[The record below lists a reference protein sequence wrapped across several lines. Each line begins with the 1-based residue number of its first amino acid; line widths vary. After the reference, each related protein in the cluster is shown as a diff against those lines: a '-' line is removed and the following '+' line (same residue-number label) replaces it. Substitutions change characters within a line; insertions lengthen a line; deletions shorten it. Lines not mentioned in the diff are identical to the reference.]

1 MTFPRSTHLP
11 HGDRVRCALEASADA
26 FVLLDAV
33 CSPGGEIADFL
44 LADLNPRAEQMLG
57 ARRADLLGRHLSR
70 LGALDPSRGLFP
82 ACVQVLRSGKPEGA
96 PPWHQ
101 VLPAGDGVLLL
112 SRAGNGST
120 AGAGHIL
127 LQAVIESTTDPIYVK
142 DLSGRYIAINRAAAR
157 ALNRAPEEIVGQ
169 DDRALFPPA
178 LAEQFLADDRALM
191 ESGEVR
197 TEEGSF
203 GAGRDARTY
212 LTTRGPCRDHDGKV
226 IGLIGVAKDITDR
239 KRIDAELRSAKEAAE
254 TANRAKSS
262 FLANM
267 SHEIRTPMN
276 GVMGFVDLTLD
287 TSLTAEQRDY
297 LEVAKSSADSL
308 LSVINDIL
316 DFSKIEAGKLD
327 LDPVPF
333 QLAEAL
339 ADTMTALGL
348 RAHRKGLELTLH
360 IDPEVPL
367 SLVGDLGRLRQ
378 IIVNLVGNAIKF
390 TEAGEVVL
398 AIDLESGAGDEVVLH
413 FGVSDT
419 GIGIPVEKQ
428 PLIFEAF
435 AQADTSITREY
446 GGTGLGLAISSRLV
460 ALMGGRISVESE
472 PGQGSIFHF
481 TAPFLLHA
489 EPMAAKTPAELRDV
503 RDLPVLVVDDNA
515 TNRRVLEQMLI
526 NWQMAPTTVL
536 DGWSALAAIEQAHQ
550 AGRPFRLALIDCQM
564 PSMDGFELAEQI
576 RRRPQ
581 LAGVMIMM
589 LSSVDQRESTAR
601 CQELGISVYV
611 TKPVTR
617 SRLWEAIRSGLG
629 TSRVERSS
637 APQVERPDD
646 GTTRSVRVLVAED
659 NPVNQTL
666 VLRLLERWGYSVVA
680 VSNGRQAVDA
690 CAAGGFDIVLMDV
703 QMPVLD
709 GLAATAEIRA
719 RERLNGHRI
728 PVVAITAHA
737 LKGDR
742 ERCLQAGMDDFISKP
757 VNERELRSV
766 LLRLVSGADG
776 GKAQEGSPSAD
787 GGRVLDEAALGR
799 LVDGDRMLLRE
810 LADLFLEDSPK
821 LIADIRSAIGSRD
834 RELLER
840 RAHSLQGSAA
850 SMTGERAGAAARR
863 LEMAARADDW
873 ADADQNLAVLEA
885 ELARL
890 QSALSAIG

>member
-1 MTFPRSTHLP
+1 M
-11 HGDRVRCALEASADA
+11 RCALEASADA
-26 FVLLDAV
+26 FVLLDPV
-33 CSPGGEIADFL
+33 GSPGGEVADFL
-44 LADLNPRAEQMLG
+44 LADLNHRAEQMLG
-57 ARRADLLGRHLSR
+57 APRADLLGRHLSR
-70 LGALDPSRGLFP
+70 FAALDPSGGLFP
-82 ACVQVLRSGKPEGA
+82 ICLRVLHSGKAENA
-96 PPWHQ
+96 LPWYQ
-101 VLPAGDGVLLL
+101 VLPAGNGVMLL
-112 SRAGNGST
+112 SRAGTGSA
-120 AGAGHIL
+120 AGASDIL

-142 DLSGRYIAINRAAAR
+142 DLSGRYMAINRAAAR
-157 ALNRAPEEIVGQ
+157 ALNRTPEEIVGQ
-169 DDRALFPPA
+169 DDRALFPRE
-178 LAEQFLADDRALM
+178 LAEQFVADDRALM
-191 ESGEVR
+191 QSGDVR

-203 GAGRDARTY
+203 GAGSDARTY

-226 IGLIGVAKDITDR
+226 IGLIGVAKEITDR

-348 RAHRKGLELTLH
+348 RAHKKGLELTLH

-378 IIVNLVGNAIKF
+378 VIVNLVGNAIKF

-398 AIDLESGAGDEVVLH
+398 AIDLESSADGEVVLH

-419 GIGIPVEKQ
+419 GIGVPVEKQ

-446 GGTGLGLAISSRLV
+446 GGTGLGLAIASRLV

-472 PGQGSIFHF
+472 AGHGSVFHF
-481 TAPFLLHA
+481 TAPFRLHA
-489 EPMAAKTPAELRDV
+489 EPMAVKTPAELRDV

-536 DGWSALAAIEQAHQ
+536 DGWSALAAIEEAHQ

-564 PSMDGFELAEQI
+564 PKMDGFELAEQI
-576 RRRPQ
+576 RRRPH

-617 SRLWEAIRSGLG
+617 LRLWEAIRSGLG
-629 TSRVERSS
+629 T
-637 APQVERPDD
+637 APLAGRAAGPHP
-646 GTTRSVRVLVAED
+646 GAAAAGGAKPVRVLVAED

-666 VLRLLERWGYSVVA
+666 VLRLLQRWGYSVVA

-690 CAAGGFDIVLMDV
+690 CAAGGFDLILMDV

-709 GLAATAEIRA
+709 GLAATAELRS
-719 RERLNGHRI
+719 RERLAGHRI
-728 PVVAITAHA
+728 PIVAITAHA
-737 LKGDR
+737 LKGHR

-757 VNERELRSV
+757 VDERELRTI
-766 LLRLVSGADG
+766 LQRLGPGADG
-776 GKAQEGSPSAD
+776 GEPRAGGGPGGEGS
-787 GGRVLDEAALGR
+787 RVLDEAALER
-799 LVDGDRMLLRE
+799 LVEGDRMLLRE
-810 LADLFLEDSPK
+810 LSDLFLEDSPG
-821 LIADIRSAIGSRD
+821 LLADIRNAIGSRD
-834 RELLER
+834 RRALEH
-840 RAHSLQGSAA
+840 RAHALQGSAL
-850 SMTGERAGAAARR
+850 SMTGELAGAAARK

-873 ADADQNLAVLEA
+873 RDADRNL
-885 ELARL
+885 
-890 QSALSAIG
+890 